1 MEASEKRMQTLSMQC
16 KFCGQQLP
24 DNAVCCTRCGGSLIH
39 STKKMT
45 RPKAR
50 EEELVFNIKPAFD
63 MSIIGVRAFF
73 MALFIAAVATS
84 TIGTFCTVALSLL
97 GFLNCSAAFYV
108 TGGVFF
114 VATFFLF
121 IYVAKKNTMA
131 RKFTFYQNKME
142 YTYNAFDGK
151 FRYLEYSAIIDSSV
165 TKGPLQKMSNLGNIS
180 FVCVG
185 SFHDYVV
192 AIGDVRDPD
201 YVYKKVLDLI
211 EISKELHQ

>member
-1 MEASEKRMQTLSMQC
+1 MKTQSMQC

-24 DNAVCCTRCGGSLIH
+24 DNAVCCTRCGGSLKN
-39 STKKMT
+39 SKKKLSM
-45 RPKAR
+45 PKPR
-50 EEELVFNIKPAFD
+50 EDELVFNIKPAFD

-73 MALFIAAVATS
+73 MALFMGAVATS

-97 GFLNCSAAFYV
+97 GFLNCSIAFWV

-114 VATFFLF
+114 VVTFLLF
-121 IYVAKKNTMA
+121 VYVAKKNTMA

-151 FRYLEYSAIIDSSV
+151 FRYLEYSSIIDSSV

-211 EISKELHQ
+211 EISRELHK